1 MRKKV
6 LAEKS
11 VKQGL
16 NQFQY
21 VEQLGHKEA
30 GSLILPLLY
39 SIQYVAYGG
48 LLLFDETSISL

>member
-16 NQFQY
+16 NQFQL
-21 VEQLGHKEA
+21 VEQLNRNKAEVYLCFFIQAANLKKSHTYD
-30 GSLILPLLY
+30 IL
-39 SIQYVAYGG
+39 
-48 LLLFDETSISL
+48 EM